1 MKYLLHTLIMWLCLI
16 PLWSMAETKVW
27 SADEVPMVHLQDARR
42 YVCNPDGVLSQA
54 AVDSMDLRLF
64 QLEQTKGV
72 QSVVVVV
79 KRVENGDCY
88 EFGMDLA
95 RKDGVGSKKQNTGL
109 VFVLSTEDRRYYI
122 LTGYGLE
129 GTLPDA
135 ICRRIEYTYMDPLLK
150 QGDWDGAM
158 TAGVRALCGYIEKD
172 PELVAELA
180 GDDDDAAGAVVGI
193 LLLTLFVLAFL
204 FVIVWSRYQKC
215 PQCGKRAYTTT
226 GEHYLYPR
234 GGWDY
239 FRVTQVCQS
248 CKYTQSKVARRPH
261 RDDSDDGLLA
271 GAVLGSILSSGRG
284 GGSYG
289 GGGFGG
295 GFGGGSFGGG
305 GFGGGGAGGG
315 F

>member
-1 MKYLLHTLIMWLCLI
+1 MKLYLLRCILLLLLAL
-16 PLWSMAETKVW
+16 PSGGRAETKVW
-27 SADEVPMVHLQDARR
+27 QADEVPMVHLQDARR

-54 AVDSMDLRLF
+54 AVDSMDARLF
-64 QLEQTKGV
+64 RLEQTKGV

-88 EFGMDLA
+88 DFGMNLA
-95 RKDGVGSKKQNTGL
+95 RKYGVGSKTQNTGL
-109 VFVLSTEDRRYYI
+109 IVVLSTEDRRYYV

-129 GTLPDA
+129 GALPDA
-135 ICRRIEYTYMDPLLK
+135 VCRRIEYTYMDPLLK

-158 TAGVRALCGYIEKD
+158 NAGIRALCGYIEKD
-172 PELVAELA
+172 PEITAEVSGS
-180 GDDDDAAGAVVGI
+180 GDDTAGAVVGI
-193 LLLTLFVLAFL
+193 LLLTIFILAFL
-204 FVIVWSRYQKC
+204 FVIVWSRFQQC
-215 PQCGKRAYTTT
+215 PKCGKRAYTRT
-226 GEHYLYPR
+226 GEHYLYTR
-234 GGWDY
+234 DGWDY

-248 CKYTQSKVARRPH
+248 CKYTETKIVRRPH
-261 RDDSDDGLLA
+261 RDDSDDGLMA
-271 GAVLGSILSSGRG
+271 GAVLGSILSSGR
-284 GGSYG
+284 G